1 MKVVCNSLIE
11 YFEKFLTSNLLY
23 SCEVNRLRLIKA
35 EIEEMKYSDVFGAE
49 HLLRLLCT
57 PYVCDSSIDQYP
69 SLVYHTDASEEDVR
83 IICDVL
89 SVLHK

>member
-35 EIEEMKYSDVFGAE
+35 EIEEMKYIDVFGAE

-57 PYVCDSSIDQYP
+57 PYVWASSIDHYP